1 MCPKLVV
8 CAGMAARQTPPSG
21 FAAAKR
27 APGDAQTPPIGRASE
42 CAIRQ
47 KIKTVC
53 HTKTRETRTR
63 FFITRVTVRAIQ
75 TNRVSVSRGVAVSQR
90 NCTERKSAFCR
101 ASPAPRRN
109 FGRRPRPCSAR
120 TATCAAR
127 HRPHLCRARRGQ
139 KWGSRCAR
147 EPRRVRPRTPFADA
161 GHPRASGEDNSPA
174 LAFVKPPPATDL
186 ASRSSPPQVAVIYYS
201 RNGRLVTLA
210 NIIAEGIRQ
219 VRRAPPR
226 PTPFPRVAIPR
237 SISDTF
243 APVLK
248 FRWKAQT

>member
-1 MCPKLVV
+1 M
-8 CAGMAARQTPPSG
+8 G
-21 FAAAKR
+21 FKVR
-27 APGDAQTPPIGRASE
+27 ARAS
-42 CAIRQ
+42 
-47 KIKTVC
+47 
-53 HTKTRETRTR
+53 TRSSADPVGGRG
-63 FFITRVTVRAIQ
+63 A
-75 TNRVSVSRGVAVSQR
+75 SASR
-90 NCTERKSAFCR
+90 
-101 ASPAPRRN
+101 
-109 FGRRPRPCSAR
+109 
-120 TATCAAR
+120 
-127 HRPHLCRARRGQ
+127 
-139 KWGSRCAR
+139 
-147 EPRRVRPRTPFADA
+147 
-161 GHPRASGEDNSPA
+161 EDNSPA

>member
-1 MCPKLVV
+1 MRLRQIGRPPNRRAGPPRRRAESPWRVV
-8 CAGMAARQTPPSG
+8 RGSHEHYRHATNVAAEGRARLLHTRAHPEMSRPSG
-21 FAAAKR
+21 LLL
-27 APGDAQTPPIGRASE
+27 S
-42 CAIRQ
+42 
-47 KIKTVC
+47 
-53 HTKTRETRTR
+53 TR
-63 FFITRVTVRAIQ
+63 FLG
-75 TNRVSVSRGVAVSQR
+75 SREMTTADATGRDRGA
-90 NCTERKSAFCR
+90 TLSAFCR
-101 ASPAPRRN
+101 ASRR
-109 FGRRPRPCSAR
+109 RRAETSVGDLDR
-120 TATCAAR
+120 AAR
-127 HRPHLCRARRGQ
+127 AQRRARLGIDRISVARGEAQ
-139 KWGSRCAR
+139 NGVQGA
-147 EPRRVRPRTPFADA
+147 
-161 GHPRASGEDNSPA
+161 RASLDAFVRGPRSRRGGASASREDNSPA

-237 SISDTF
+237 SISDTL